1 LNPSKPFSDDPSDV
15 EREIEAN
22 HMRERGVENDRD
34 DKSLTETVEDAIRP
48 ITNALARDPKSPDEL
63 DEARREND
71 EAQSPA

>member
-1 LNPSKPFSDDPSDV
+1 
-15 EREIEAN
+15 
-22 HMRERGVENDRD
+22 MRERGVENDRD